1 MKTILS
7 KTVIIPYY
15 RANAG
20 LLTVVAVITG
30 SFMRAQ
36 EHIALA
42 TYAVHSGVMLLG
54 YIGLWAVYT
63 AFATRYGCGVFRA
76 YDLLQ
81 HMRLFPA
88 PKRLFGLVQMQ
99 SALALPMLVYALF
112 VVKIAVDEAQFWAVY
127 IIFLALIT
135 LLTSPLPVYEYVLQ
149 HPNPVS
155 WLAGVGS
162 AFRRKIT
169 TPYGLFFG
177 RYLLKNQPLLVA
189 TTKIGTCLAWVALF
203 RLYATDHAH
212 INFLRTPD
220 YDVRLLGLAALIVG
234 LSHASIV
241 YAHYQF
247 EHQYL
252 SLYRNMPASTRQR
265 WFRYVGQFAFLLL
278 PEFLLMLREWPVDQP
293 VWAVLAVWVFAVSLL
308 SLQHGLLLR
317 VHRPLN
323 QTMTYLYILLIAY
336 FLLIMFRVP
345 IWLIAGATL
354 GASVVLFGRYYWRSA
369 WVDL

>member
-1 MKTILS
+1 MLT

-20 LLTVVAVITG
+20 LLTVVAVIAG

-42 TYAVHSGVMLLG
+42 TYAVHSGGLLLW
-54 YIGLWAVYT
+54 YFGLWALYM
-63 AFATRYGCGVFRA
+63 AFATRYGCGVFRT

-81 HMRLFPA
+81 HLRLFPA
-88 PKRLFGLVQMQ
+88 PKRWWALMQMQ
-99 SALALPMLVYALF
+99 AALLLPVIAYALF
-112 VVKIAVDEAQFWAVY
+112 VVKTAVDEKQSWAIYATGMAIVLL
-127 IIFLALIT
+127 II
-135 LLTSPLPVYEYVLQ
+135 SPLPAYEYVLR
-149 HPNPVS
+149 HPNPVG

-162 AFRRKIT
+162 ALRRKFT
-169 TPYGLFFG
+169 TPYGLFFV
-177 RYLLKNQPLLVA
+177 RYLLKSQPFLLA

-220 YDVRLLGLAALIVG
+220 YDIRLLGLAALIVG

-252 SLYRNMPASTRQR
+252 TLYRNMPVSTRQR
-265 WFRYVGQFAFLLL
+265 WFRYVGQFALLLL
-278 PEFLLMLREWPVDQP
+278 PEFLLMLREWPVSQP
-293 VWAVLAVWVFAVSLL
+293 VGAVLAVWIFAMSLL

-317 VHRPLN
+317 LHR
-323 QTMTYLYILLIAY
+323 QIRETMTYLYIMLIAY

-345 IWLIAGATL
+345 LWFIGGATL
-354 GASVVLFGRYYWRSA
+354 AAAGWLFSRYYWRSA
-369 WVDL
+369 WEE

>member
-20 LLTVVAVITG
+20 LLTVVAVIAG

-54 YIGLWAVYT
+54 YIGIWAVYT
-63 AFATRYGCGVFRA
+63 AFAARYACGVFRT

-81 HMRLFPA
+81 HLRLFPA
-88 PKRLFGLVQMQ
+88 PKRWWGLVQMQ
-99 SALALPMLVYALF
+99 AALALPIIGYALF
-112 VVKIAVDEAQFWAVY
+112 VVKTAINEGQSWAIYTTCFAV
-127 IIFLALIT
+127 ILLLI
-135 LLTSPLPVYEYVLQ
+135 SPLPVYEYVLR

-162 AFRRKIT
+162 ALRRRFT
-169 TPYGLFFG
+169 TPYGLFFV
-177 RYLLKNQPLLVA
+177 RYLLQQQPFLVA
-189 TTKIGTCLAWVALF
+189 STKFGTCLAWVALF

-234 LSHASIV
+234 LTHASIL

-247 EHQYL
+247 EHLYL
-252 SLYRNMPASTRQR
+252 ALYRNMPVSNTQR
-265 WFRYVGQFAFLLL
+265 WLRYVVQFALLLL
-278 PEFLLMLREWPVDQP
+278 PEALLMVREWPVDQP
-293 VWAVLAVWVFAVSLL
+293 VWAVLSVWIFAVNLL

-336 FLLIMFRVP
+336 FLLVMFRVP
-345 IWLIAGATL
+345 IWLIGGATL
-354 GASVVLFGRYYWRSA
+354 GVSSWLFGKYYWRSA
-369 WVDL
+369 WEG